1 VAIFLAEA
9 GEMHEK
15 WRHFWEKWEIHMRS
29 RHFWEKWEI
38 HMRSRDISGR
48 SRRYT

>member
-1 VAIFLAEA
+1 
-9 GEMHEK
+9 MHEK

-38 HMRSRDISGR
+38 HMRRGDISGR